1 MRPRSRSAGL
11 LVQQVGDQ
19 LVAYDQLRQRLH
31 VLSPTAALTWRQC
44 NGRNDVAA
52 LAELVSRELGIA
64 PDERLIM
71 LALEQLDEAR
81 LLEERLAPAASAD
94 AVSRREMLQWAAAA
108 AAGVFLPTITSC
120 GAPLGPDG
128 GPTAPGGPRLGL
140 GVDTTTLGTTALPTT
155 TIGTTTLPPTT
166 TIGTTTLP
174 PTTTIG
180 TTTLPPTT
188 TIGTTT
194 LPPTT
199 TSTTTPF
206 PPTTT
211 TTPFPPTTTSTTSSP
226 PTTTTSTTPA
236 PKKVRLCHKG
246 KSIMVDEEAVAMHLA
261 HGDTL
266 GPCP

>member
-128 GPTAPGGPRLGL
+128 GPTAPGGPRLDL
-140 GVDTTTLGTTALPTT
+140 GVSTTTLGTTALPTT
-155 TIGTTTLPPTT
+155 TV
-166 TIGTTTLP
+166 
-174 PTTTIG
+174 G

-199 TSTTTPF
+199 TSTTSTTTF
-206 PPTTT
+206 PPTTTST

-246 KSIMVDEEAVAMHLA
+246 K
-261 HGDTL
+261 
-266 GPCP
+266 